1 MTYES
6 LTRATFKPPQFDQG
20 DKHLYER
27 ENGWGFSCNMVSNCH
42 TVFSGCHHNYEV
54 RDRLV
59 SAGVINET
67 CEEDTESSCMYV
79 YFKTKEDGLAF
90 LDRLNKYLV
99 SKSEKLLAAL
109 AY

>member
-20 DKHLYER
+20 D
-27 ENGWGFSCNMVSNCH
+27 
-42 TVFSGCHHNYEV
+42 
-54 RDRLV
+54 
-59 SAGVINET
+59 INET

-79 YFKTKEDGLAF
+79 YFKTKDDGLAF